1 MRAYA
6 GELIAEAVGV
16 FIIVVFGDSVSAMY
30 FLFDPSPYLN
40 AYWGVAICWGLAV
53 TFGIYAT
60 ASITGAHLNPAVTLG
75 FACFRQFPW
84 KKVLPYC
91 AAQVVGAFL
100 AAVIVYVLYQ
110 PIIDNLLADHNTVRA
125 ASSDVA
131 QKTAA
136 VFFTHPHAHI
146 TALHGFVDEIILTA
160 LLVFGIFAI
169 TEQYNDMAPMAN
181 SGALLIGLL
190 VALIGGSMG
199 YLEAWA
205 INPARDFGPR
215 VFAYIAG
222 WGGNAFPA
230 PKDFWWV
237 PIVGP
242 LIGGVVGSAAYQWL
256 IRPFLPDLVAAR
268 AERPLESSQ
277 NKESEESDE

>member
-1 MRAYA
+1 MPAYL

-75 FACFRQFPW
+75 FACFRQFSW
-84 KKVLPYC
+84 KKVVPYWVAQC
-91 AAQVVGAFL
+91 VGGFIAAG
-100 AAVIVYVLYQ
+100 IVYVMYQ
-110 PIIDNLLADHNTVRA
+110 PIIDHLLADHDTVRTA
-125 ASSDVA
+125 GTDIA

-136 VFFTHPHAHI
+136 VFFTHPHEHI
-146 TALHGFVDEIILTA
+146 TAMHGFVDEIILTA
-160 LLVFGIFAI
+160 LLVSGIFAI

-181 SGALLIGLL
+181 SGALL

-215 VFAYIAG
+215 VFAWLAG
-222 WGGNAFPA
+222 WNENAFPA
-230 PKDFWWV
+230 PKNFWWV
-237 PIVGP
+237 PVVGP
-242 LIGGVVGSAAYQWL
+242 LVGGAVGAAAYQWL
-256 IRPFLPDLVAAR
+256 IRPFLPDYMAA
-268 AERPLESSQ
+268 Q
-277 NKESEESDE
+277 SDD